1 MRSRRCSRFKASV
14 GVDDEMSGSD
24 GSIEFEVYAGATKV
38 FDSGVMTAASATQ
51 LVDVSI
57 AGASELRL
65 VITDGGD
72 DVDYDHGDW
81 ADARIEC
88 DA

>member
-1 MRSRRCSRFKASV
+1 VFQ
-14 GVDDEMSGSD
+14 
-24 GSIEFEVYAGATKV
+24 VYAGSTLV
-38 FDSGVMTAASATQ
+38 YGSPTLTGTSATV

-65 VITDGGD
+65 VVGNANGS
-72 DVDYDHGDW
+72 VNYDHADW

-88 DA
+88 